1 MKKEKLLT
9 IFLFI
14 FLFININFS
23 SSLEC
28 WGEFEMNTEI
38 QLIQK
43 CPSCSYTNLT
53 SISYPNGTVFYNVEM
68 EKNGVNFN
76 YTLPDSSQQGIISYG
91 VIGDKN
97 GISPPKEET
106 LCILLTPTGNS
117 IDTGESLIYIWILI
131 ILAVLS
137 ALGIYLSTIIPY
149 KNIEEEVREGKIV
162 KAVTKTKYMKLI
174 VIWITSGIILSFLTI
189 LTGLINNYIQFVEM
203 KGLFTNTY
211 MFLRIL
217 SYGLSTTIIW
227 LLFLN
232 LWKDILL
239 NKQIVEHG
247 KAFIEDNGRRF

>member
-1 MKKEKLLT
+1 MKKNGTLTVFLL
-9 IFLFI
+9 L
-14 FLFININFS
+14 LLLVNFTS
-23 SSLEC
+23 SITC
-28 WGEFEMNTEI
+28 WGEFQINTEI

-43 CPSCSYTNLT
+43 CPSCSYSNLT
-53 SISYPNGTVFYNVEM
+53 SISYPNGTVFLNEVM
-68 EKNGVNFN
+68 EQTGINFN

-106 LCILLTPTGNS
+106 LCIELTPTGNS

-131 ILAVLS
+131 ILALLS

-149 KNIEEEVREGKIV
+149 KNIEEETRQGKIV
-162 KAVTKTKYMKLI
+162 TAVTKTKYMKLI
-174 VIWITSGIILSFLTI
+174 VIWITSGIILTFLTI

-211 MFLRIL
+211 TFLRIL

-239 NKQIVEHG
+239 NKQVIEHG
-247 KAFIEDNGRRF
+247 KAFVEDNARRF